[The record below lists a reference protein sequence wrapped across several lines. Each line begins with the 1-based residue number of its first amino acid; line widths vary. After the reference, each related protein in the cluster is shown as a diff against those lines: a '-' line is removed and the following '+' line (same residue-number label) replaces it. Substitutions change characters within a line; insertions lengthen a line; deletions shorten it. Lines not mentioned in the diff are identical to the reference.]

1 MGTRALFALIYDTA
15 VSFVSD
21 WSSHTVGDTI
31 CLRQADTSINI
42 PSQRVEVSRAMPWCV
57 RVYMSVCEE
66 ENMVELVEEHST
78 MYDGAGSR
86 YSKKDKIGCVKTMAK
101 NKFIYFFC
109 TVP

>member
-1 MGTRALFALIYDTA
+1 
-15 VSFVSD
+15 
-21 WSSHTVGDTI
+21 
-31 CLRQADTSINI
+31 
-42 PSQRVEVSRAMPWCV
+42 
-57 RVYMSVCEE
+57 MSVCEE